1 MFLNETIRSIG
12 EIQRLVALKITSE
25 SFGEF
30 DIANLHQS
38 VLQGDP
44 ALIIGQIETAEY
56 IVDKDKSIFLYSGN
70 KNTTIG
76 QSNDVKIGIDLTNKG
91 KYSKSVPLDVSVKI
105 TYTNNSTAL
114 STHSVPPVAIRDS
127 VYIPFN
133 IADTGGRTLS
143 LSNVKSIDI
152 VVNPSNN
159 PIESNL
165 TNNSGYLNLNWSKMQ
180 GLTYWNN
187 DSESL
192 PVTLTEFIVKNENN
206 SAILNWS
213 TVSEINFEGFEI
225 QKSKD
230 GKNWEKIGYI
240 KSQLSNTAISQYSF
254 TDLTPYN
261 GENLYRLKMI
271 DIDKTYEYSKI
282 NSIVFELPENINIW
296 PNPTSDFVY
305 IKSKTNELLSHL
317 EIVDMSGR
325 IILEANL
332 LDKER
337 INLKNLKSGTYII
350 NIYQPNKPRHSYKI
364 IKY

>member
-1 MFLNETIRSIG
+1 
-12 EIQRLVALKITSE
+12 
-25 SFGEF
+25 
-30 DIANLHQS
+30 
-38 VLQGDP
+38 
-44 ALIIGQIETAEY
+44 
-56 IVDKDKSIFLYSGN
+56 
-70 KNTTIG
+70 
-76 QSNDVKIGIDLTNKG
+76 
-91 KYSKSVPLDVSVKI
+91 
-105 TYTNNSTAL
+105 AL

-240 KSQLSNTAISQYSF
+240 KSQLS
-254 TDLTPYN
+254 
-261 GENLYRLKMI
+261 
-271 DIDKTYEYSKI
+271 
-282 NSIVFELPENINIW
+282 
-296 PNPTSDFVY
+296 
-305 IKSKTNELLSHL
+305 
-317 EIVDMSGR
+317 
-325 IILEANL
+325 
-332 LDKER
+332 
-337 INLKNLKSGTYII
+337 
-350 NIYQPNKPRHSYKI
+350 
-364 IKY
+364 